1 MKEFAIQN
9 SDTDQLFSQL
19 KECLQGQ
26 FKKTWGESFLEFNT
40 DLGEGSLRAI
50 DFDWGVSLIDFEL
63 KFNEEM
69 KLVFNS
75 TKSAPIEFIFI
86 SQGSIGYSVN
96 NDEEYTNLEQ
106 LQNIIISPSARSS
119 KTFLFPKNEVLKINI
134 IRINRK
140 EYLKKKNNNV
150 NYLNTLLLSLFN
162 DTTGELGYHHGGRYS
177 LKIAEEVKNLKNT
190 DTTGILRT
198 LTLEGRLYLILSLQ
212 LMELQQF
219 EEEKS
224 FPDSLSK
231 HDIKKIHEL
240 TDYIIDNIS
249 HNISIDKLC
258 SESGLSPKK
267 LQTGFKI
274 LYSKTINEYV
284 RQMKLEI
291 SKDYLKNTDMSVSE
305 VVYAI
310 GIRSRSYFSKIFSEA
325 YGILPTEYRKQLKN
339 NKSLKKNQLSK

>member
-1 MKEFAIQN
+1 MKDFTIHN
-9 SDTDQLFSQL
+9 SNTDQLFSQL
-19 KECLQGQ
+19 KDCLQGE
-26 FKKTWGESFLEFNT
+26 FKKDWGESFLEFNN
-40 DLGEGSLRAI
+40 DLGEGSIRAI
-50 DFDWGVSLIDFEL
+50 SFDWGVSLMDFDLKLNEEL
-63 KFNEEM
+63 KLDFDSS
-69 KLVFNS
+69 KIS
-75 TKSAPIEFIFI
+75 PIEFIFI
-86 SQGSIGYSVN
+86 SQGSMKYSMN

-106 LQNIIISPSARSS
+106 LQNIIISPSAKSS

-140 EYLKKKNNNV
+140 EYLKKKNNNI

-190 DTTGILRT
+190 DTTGMLRT

-224 FPDSLSK
+224 FPDSISK
-231 HDIKKIHEL
+231 TDIKKIHEL
-240 TDYIIDNIS
+240 TDYILDHIS
-249 HNISIDKLC
+249 HNISIETLC
-258 SESGLSPKK
+258 SVSGLSPKK
-267 LQTGFKI
+267 LQIGFKI

-339 NKSLKKNQLSK
+339 NKSLKKNHLSK